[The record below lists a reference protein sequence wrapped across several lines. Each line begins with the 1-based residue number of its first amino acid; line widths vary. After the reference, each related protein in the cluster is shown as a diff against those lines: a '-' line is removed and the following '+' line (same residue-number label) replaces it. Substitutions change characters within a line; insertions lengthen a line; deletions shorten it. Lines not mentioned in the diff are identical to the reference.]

1 MSKMLFSFKGRIN
14 RKPYWMLLLV
24 GFIGMIITTFIDM
37 AATGQD
43 SEIASPLFILII
55 LWPFLAMHV
64 KRWHDRDKSG
74 WWFLIGI
81 IPIVGPIWALV
92 ETGFLTGTEGTNR
105 FGDNPLKQNGKVKKI
120 ISEAQNK
127 NKLPK
132 IKEVE
137 VINEITE
144 FSNNNNDYKKGQQ
157 SNNKFKQL
165 NPLLKEQT
173 NRKRIK
179 ITPGITSEGLNEL
192 KETIY
197 NTYQDK
203 KDLTNTLV
211 KTKSEL
217 KNAQFFKILSYFLLF
232 GFFTKKN
239 KRKCEEIKEE
249 IKEINEQIN
258 SCKVDI
264 NINFDEELNLAYNN
278 LIEKYNELIQCEKIW
293 DITSSISTDKKE
305 RSGAQNTI
313 IRKVVKFSYNNLDI
327 IDSNNK
333 PFHLE
338 NANGGDLYIYPTFI
352 IINKNKEIEFLDLKE
367 IEFFFMLTRFIESEK
382 LCNDTETI
390 DRTWK
395 KVNKNGTRD
404 KRFKGNYQIPI
415 VKYGKIILKNISGLN
430 EEYTFSNYDK
440 SSKFS
445 DTFLN
450 YINILKSYPC
460 TTEITGGLH

>member
-232 GFFTKKN
+232 GFFTKK
-239 KRKCEEIKEE
+239 K
-249 IKEINEQIN
+249 
-258 SCKVDI
+258 
-264 NINFDEELNLAYNN
+264 
-278 LIEKYNELIQCEKIW
+278 
-293 DITSSISTDKKE
+293 
-305 RSGAQNTI
+305 
-313 IRKVVKFSYNNLDI
+313 
-327 IDSNNK
+327 
-333 PFHLE
+333 
-338 NANGGDLYIYPTFI
+338 
-352 IINKNKEIEFLDLKE
+352 
-367 IEFFFMLTRFIESEK
+367 
-382 LCNDTETI
+382 
-390 DRTWK
+390 
-395 KVNKNGTRD
+395 
-404 KRFKGNYQIPI
+404 
-415 VKYGKIILKNISGLN
+415 
-430 EEYTFSNYDK
+430 
-440 SSKFS
+440 
-445 DTFLN
+445 
-450 YINILKSYPC
+450 
-460 TTEITGGLH
+460 